1 MFLLKTWLI
10 LLYESLFFSCCLYNS
25 LFIFNFVS
33 IISMSWCQFLG
44 FIFIGTF
51 CEFWTWICVSFFRLG
66 KFLSIIISNTF
77 SAPFSLSLY
86 SFWTPYNTDVC
97 CCLRGPLNYFYLNFL
112 FWLGDFHY
120 SGLTDHWYIILC
132 HLTCHKIIL
141 VYFSFQLLPS
151 SDLIGSFYVFF
162 LVLCWSSFWI
172 LCPLPE
178 FSKHFYCY
186 YFEFFNR

>member
-1 MFLLKTWLI
+1 MGGLFTTKPSGKPRVSSVAAFPFRTLNISCHSLWLAMFLLKTWLI

-112 FWLGDFHY
+112 F
-120 SGLTDHWYIILC
+120 
-132 HLTCHKIIL
+132 
-141 VYFSFQLLPS
+141 
-151 SDLIGSFYVFF
+151 
-162 LVLCWSSFWI
+162 
-172 LCPLPE
+172 
-178 FSKHFYCY
+178 
-186 YFEFFNR
+186 